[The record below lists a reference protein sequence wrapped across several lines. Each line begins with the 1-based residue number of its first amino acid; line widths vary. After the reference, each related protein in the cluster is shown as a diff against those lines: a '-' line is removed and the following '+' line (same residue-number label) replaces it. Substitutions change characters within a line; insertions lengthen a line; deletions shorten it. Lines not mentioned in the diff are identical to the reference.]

1 MTISNGNLSDE
12 LNDTSNVL
20 LLSPSITNHGDG
32 VCNDLLTVTDPGREN
47 VMWITFT
54 HSPDQRMD
62 AWREHVDEGPA
73 RSRFISV
80 GDITRS
86 ATSRSTPS
94 ADGGNFAVETVRQA
108 GNLTSLGVSITKSL
122 SELNEDDNKT
132 VVCFHSLT
140 ALLQYFNLKDTFQF
154 LHVLVSHFKDKGAFA
169 HFHLDPTACDEQT
182 MATITSLFDAVVE
195 VDEEG
200 STNVLKA

>member
-1 MTISNGNLSDE
+1 MTISNGSLSNE
-12 LNDTSNVL
+12 LNNVSNVL

-32 VCNDLLTVTDPGREN
+32 VCNDLLTVTDPDREN

-62 AWREHVDEGPA
+62 AWREQVEGSPA
-73 RSRFISV
+73 KSRFISV

-86 ATSRSTPS
+86 ATSRSMPS

-122 SELNEDDNKT
+122 SEFEDDDNKT

-140 ALLQYFNLKDTFQF
+140 ALLQYFDLRDTFQF
-154 LHVLVSHFKDKGAFA
+154 LHVLVSHLKDKGAFA
-169 HFHLDPTACDEQT
+169 HFHLDPTACDDQT
-182 MATITSLFDAVVE
+182 MATVTSLFDAVVE
-195 VDEEG
+195 VDDEG
-200 STNVLKA
+200 NVDVLKT